1 MRQMLR
7 KRPLHSRKP
16 KVYRIHVESYLVVLA
31 VVFALSVA
39 ISLLSQPKEISYAL
53 KHEFTVRD
61 DAFLPSAH
69 ALANPSPVKGNR
81 LEVLSNGDEFYPA
94 MLGAIQAA
102 KSTVNLENYI
112 FWSGEIG
119 GQFRDALVA
128 AARRGIQVRV
138 LLDGVGSGKKLAE
151 SDVRAMRAAGCLVEF
166 YHPVRPW
173 MLDVINNRTH
183 RRVLVVDGRIG
194 FTGGAGIADV
204 WLGHADSP
212 EHWRDIQVGVEGPVV
227 AELQAAFQ
235 ETWGEAGGEVLVGD
249 RFYPRLEAVGPAR
262 AQVIPS
268 TRRASSSATKLL
280 YAVSIAAATQRIWL
294 ANSYFVPDGDT
305 IRLLSD
311 AARRGVD
318 VRILVP
324 GKVNDVP
331 MTKAAGKSGFGELL
345 RAGIRIYEYQPTMIH
360 TKTMV
365 VDGLFSTV
373 GSTNFDNR
381 SFRLNEELNLTVA
394 DEAFAHR
401 LEQIFEEDLKHSRLY
416 TLEEW
421 SHRSIKER
429 LVEWAIQPFRSQL

>member
-1 MRQMLR
+1 MLR
-7 KRPLHSRKP
+7 KRPLRPRKS
-16 KVYRIHVESYLVVLA
+16 KVYRIHVESYLVLLA
-31 VVFALSVA
+31 VVFALSIA

-53 KHEFTVRD
+53 RHEFTVRD

-81 LEVLSNGDEFYPA
+81 VEILSNGDEFFPA
-94 MLGAIQAA
+94 MLAAIQAA

-119 GQFRDALVA
+119 GQFRDALGA
-128 AARRGIQVRV
+128 AARRGVQVRV
-138 LLDGVGSGKKLAE
+138 LLDGVGSGSKLAE
-151 SDVRAMRAAGCLVEF
+151 NDVRAMRAAGCLVEF
-166 YHPVRPW
+166 YHQVRPW

-183 RRVLVVDGRIG
+183 RRVLVVDGHIG

-212 EHWRDIQVGVEGPVV
+212 VHWRDIQVRVEGPVV
-227 AELQAAFQ
+227 SELQTAFQ
-235 ETWGEAGGEVLVGD
+235 ETWGEAHGEILVGD
-249 RFYPRLEAVGPAR
+249 RFYPKLEAAGPAR

-268 TRRASSSATKLL
+268 TQRASSSATKLL

-305 IRLLSD
+305 IRLFSD

-331 MTKAAGKSGFGELL
+331 ATKAAGKSGFGELL

-365 VDGLFSTV
+365 VDSFFSTV

-394 DEAFAHR
+394 DPGFAQR
-401 LEQIFEEDLKHSRLY
+401 LEAIFEEDLRRSRLY
-416 TLEEW
+416 TYQEW
-421 SHRSIKER
+421 SHRPVKER
-429 LVEWAIQPFRSQL
+429 LLEWAVAPFRSQL

>member
-1 MRQMLR
+1 MLR
-7 KRPLHSRKP
+7 KRPLRPRKP

-31 VVFALSVA
+31 VVFALSIA

-53 KHEFTVRD
+53 RHEFTVRD

-81 LEVLSNGDEFYPA
+81 LEILSNGDEFFPA

-119 GQFRDALVA
+119 GQFRDALAA
-128 AARRGIQVRV
+128 AARRGVQVRV
-138 LLDGVGSGKKLAE
+138 LLDGVGTGRKLAE

-166 YHPVRPW
+166 YHQVRPW
-173 MLDVINNRTH
+173 MIDVINNRTH

-212 EHWRDIQVGVEGPVV
+212 EHWRDVQVRVEGPVV

-235 ETWGEAGGEVLVGD
+235 ETWGEAHGEILVGD

-268 TRRASSSATKLL
+268 TRRAPSSATKLL
-280 YAVSIAAATQRIWL
+280 YSVSIAAATQRIWL

-305 IRLLSD
+305 IRLFSD

-365 VDGLFSTV
+365 VDSFFSTV

-394 DEAFAHR
+394 DADFARR
-401 LEQIFEEDLKHSRLY
+401 LEEIFEEDLRRSRIY
-416 TLEEW
+416 TYQEW
-421 SHRSIKER
+421 SHRPVKER
-429 LVEWAIQPFRSQL
+429 LLEWAVAPFRSQL